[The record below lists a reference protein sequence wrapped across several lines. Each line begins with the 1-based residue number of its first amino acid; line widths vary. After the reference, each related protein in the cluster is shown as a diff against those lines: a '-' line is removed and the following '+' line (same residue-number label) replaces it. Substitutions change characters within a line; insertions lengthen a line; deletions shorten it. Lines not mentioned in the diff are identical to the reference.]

1 MITDSGS
8 FFNEYFVIG
17 QPLIHLVSESFKG
30 NECVKKICNTYY
42 NVYSLEEMNKIFEEV
57 LINRN
62 DTKKQERKTL
72 LETLNYQN
80 SAKNIIDD
88 IAKIFDSRYK

>member
-1 MITDSGS
+1 
-8 FFNEYFVIG
+8 
-17 QPLIHLVSESFKG
+17 
-30 NECVKKICNTYY
+30 
-42 NVYSLEEMNKIFEEV
+42 MNKIFEEV
-57 LINRN
+57 LINGN

-72 LETLNYQN
+72 LKTLNYQN

>member
-1 MITDSGS
+1 M
-8 FFNEYFVIG
+8 F
-17 QPLIHLVSESFKG
+17 
-30 NECVKKICNTYY
+30 Y

-57 LINRN
+57 LINGN

-72 LETLNYQN
+72 LKPLNYQN